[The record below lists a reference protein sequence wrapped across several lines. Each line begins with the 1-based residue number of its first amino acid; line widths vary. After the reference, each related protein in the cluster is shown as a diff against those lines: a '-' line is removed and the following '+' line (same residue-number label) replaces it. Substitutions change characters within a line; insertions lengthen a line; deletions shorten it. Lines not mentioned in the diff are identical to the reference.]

1 MEISEITYESLKNM
15 LAGAAALV
23 IKNRDE
29 LGRLDAAIGDGDHGV
44 TMERAMNIVIS
55 KMSEDT
61 SGDMSTMLADIAWA
75 LMDCDGGATGPL
87 YGSLF
92 LGFSDATMD
101 KSSLNC
107 KGLAEM
113 VDGGLKSIMEQ
124 TKAKVGDKTMM
135 DALIPAVEALK
146 KTADADKTIVEA
158 LTEAYKAAKEGSDYT
173 STIPAH
179 FGRAKYQLE
188 RTIGHP
194 DPGSVSI
201 TLVFKGFLQGLGVTD

>member
-1 MEISEITYESLKNM
+1 MEISEITYETLKNM

-23 IKNRDE
+23 IENRDE
-29 LGRLDAAIGDGDHGV
+29 LGHLDATIGDGDHGV

-92 LGFSDATMD
+92 LGFSDATVD
-101 KSSLNC
+101 KSSLDCN
-107 KGLAEM
+107 GLAEM
-113 VDGGLKSIMEQ
+113 LDGGLKSIMEQ

-135 DALIPAVEALK
+135 DSLIPAVEAMEK
-146 KTADADKTIVEA
+146 AADDGESITDA
-158 LTEAYKAAKEGSDYT
+158 LGKAYKAAKEGSDFT
-173 STIPAH
+173 STIPAR

-194 DPGSVSI
+194 DPGSVST
-201 TLVFKGFLQGLGVTD
+201 TLVFKGFLQGLGLTD